1 MNQSDEMLLDAVADA
16 VGRGDKPVLTVRGRS
31 MLPYLHPDAERV
43 ELAAPGDVRCGDI
56 VLARVDAGGRYVL
69 HRVVDMAPDG
79 SLTLMGDA
87 NLHLREHC
95 RRADVAGVVSMVIAD
110 DGVRRR
116 PSRAWLWRKL
126 WRMRPLFVKLLR
138 MR

>member
-1 MNQSDEMLLDAVADA
+1 M
-16 VGRGDKPVLTVRGRS
+16 LTVRGRS
-31 MLPYLHPDAERV
+31 MLPYLHADAERV
-43 ELAAPGDVRCGDI
+43 ELTAAGDVRPGDI
-56 VLARVDAGGRYVL
+56 VLARVDDGTRYVL

-79 SLTLMGDA
+79 RLTLMGDA

-95 RRADVAGVVSMVIAD
+95 RREDVAGVVSMVIAD

-126 WRMRPLFVKLLR
+126 WRMRPLLVKLFR

>member
-1 MNQSDEMLLDAVADA
+1 MNQSDEMLLDAVAEA
-16 VGRGDKPVLTVRGRS
+16 LARGEKAVLTVRGRS
-31 MLPYLHPDAERV
+31 MLPYLRPDAERV
-43 ELAAPGDVRCGDI
+43 ELVAPGEMRCGDI
-56 VLARVDAGGRYVL
+56 VLARVDGGGRYVL
-69 HRVVDMAPDG
+69 HRVVDIAPDG

-95 RRADVAGVVSMVIAD
+95 RREDVAGVVSMVTAD

-126 WRMRPLFVKLLR
+126 WRMRPLFVKLFR

>member
-1 MNQSDEMLLDAVADA
+1 MNKSDEMLLDAVAEA
-16 VGRGDKPVLTVRGRS
+16 VG
-31 MLPYLHPDAERV
+31 
-43 ELAAPGDVRCGDI
+43 CGEKA
-56 VLARVDAGGRYVL
+56 VLARVDDGTRYVL

-79 SLTLMGDA
+79 RLTLMGDA

-95 RRADVAGVVSMVIAD
+95 RREDVAGVVSMVIAD

-126 WRMRPLFVKLLR
+126 WRMRPLLVKLFR